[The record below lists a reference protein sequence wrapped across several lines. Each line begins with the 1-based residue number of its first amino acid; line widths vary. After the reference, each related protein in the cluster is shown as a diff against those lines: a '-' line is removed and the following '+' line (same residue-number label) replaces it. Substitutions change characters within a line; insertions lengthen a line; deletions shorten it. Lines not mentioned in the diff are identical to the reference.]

1 MPVLDKDKDKDRD
14 IKKRIDSLR
23 ERIRHHEY
31 LYFILDQPEISDLD
45 FDKLMKQLKDLEAE
59 HPELITPDS
68 PTQRVGGK
76 PREGFVKVPHSS
88 PMLSLDNTYNEEEL
102 RAWDRRVHELSG
114 LSQVDY
120 VCELKLD
127 GMSLALIYEDAKLAR
142 GITRGDGTIGEDVT
156 LNVRTVRSVP
166 LSISPDRLKK
176 AGISPDF
183 EVRGELLMPLA
194 AFKKMNEERESKGL
208 STFANPRNATAGTV
222 RQLESRIT
230 AERRLDY
237 FSYMLLKNGRTFCD
251 RHSKTLDA
259 LAAAGFKVN
268 PHRKLVDSIDEAWD
282 FIQQW
287 EAKRDSLPYEIDGIV
302 IKVDHTALQEEL
314 GFTGKAPRWA
324 IAYKYA
330 ARAGITKLEDIRVQV
345 GRTGKLTPVAMLAP
359 VFIGGTTVRNATLH
373 NMDEIE
379 RLGVKIGDWVQV
391 ERGGDVIPKIAKVI
405 DDKDHPRPP
414 ELREFVMPDKC
425 PVCGTKVVR
434 TEGEVDYRCVNA
446 NCPAKLMGTI
456 LHFASRGVMNIDGMG
471 DALVTQLTEKG
482 LVKNV
487 ADIYS
492 LSKKDLL
499 GLERF
504 AEKSAQNIIDE
515 IDNSRKLPLERVIYG
530 LGIRMVGERTAQFLA
545 EHFGSMDDLEK
556 ASVEELQNVNEVGP
570 RIAES
575 IAEFFSNPANRKL
588 VERLREAGLTLTGQK
603 KQRGTKLAGKTFVLT
618 GTLAHFTRD
627 EAKKLIED
635 AGGKVTGSVSKKTDY
650 VVAGADA
657 GSKLDKAKELGVAV
671 IDEEEMERLLGR
683 GLNRHRGNREWVE
696 LSQR

>member
-1 MPVLDKDKDKDRD
+1 MPAPKDVEKKIEALREKIRRHEHLYYVLDD
-14 IKKRIDSLR
+14 
-23 ERIRHHEY
+23 
-31 LYFILDQPEISDLD
+31 PEISDAE
-45 FDKLMKQLKDLEAE
+45 FDKLMQQLKDLESQ
-59 HPELITPDS
+59 HPSLVTPDS

-102 RAWDRRVHELSG
+102 RDWERRVHELTGRSD
-114 LSQVDY
+114 VDY

-127 GMSLALIYEDAKLAR
+127 GMSLALVYEDGKLVR
-142 GITRGDGTIGEDVT
+142 GVTRGDGSVGEDVT

-166 LSISPDRLKK
+166 LSIPKERLKK
-176 AGISPDF
+176 AGIPADF
-183 EVRGELLMPLA
+183 EVRGELLMPTA
-194 AFKKMNEERESKGL
+194 SFKKINEEREKNGL
-208 STFANPRNATAGTV
+208 PTFANPRNFTAGTV
-222 RQLESRIT
+222 RQLDSNVT

-237 FSYMLLKNGRTFCD
+237 FPYILLQNGRTYFGH
-251 RHSKTLDA
+251 HSKR
-259 LAAAGFKVN
+259 LAALQTAGFKVN
-268 PHRKLVDSIDEAWD
+268 PNRKLVRSMDEVWA
-282 FIQQW
+282 FIQEW
-287 EAKRDSLPYEIDGIV
+287 EGKRDALPYEIDGIV
-302 IKVDHTALQEEL
+302 VKVDRIALQDEL

-359 VFIGGTTVRNATLH
+359 VLIGGTTVRNATLH

-391 ERGGDVIPKIAKVI
+391 ERGGDVIPKVAKVI
-405 DDKDHPRPP
+405 DDKDHPRGHKTFHMP
-414 ELREFVMPDKC
+414 ENC

-446 NCPAKLMGTI
+446 NCPAKLRETI

-471 DALVTQLTEKG
+471 DALATQLTERG

-487 ADIYS
+487 ADIYK
-492 LSKKDLL
+492 LTKDDLL
-499 GLERF
+499 NLERMGD
-504 AEKSAQNIIDE
+504 KSAQNLLDE
-515 IDNSRKLPLERVIYG
+515 IEASKKLPLERVIYG

-545 EHFGSMDDLEK
+545 EHFGSMEALEQ
-556 ASVEELQNVNEVGP
+556 AGIEELQNVDEVGP

-575 IAEFFSNPANRKL
+575 IVEFFSISANRKL
-588 VERLREAGLTLTGQK
+588 IERLGEAGLAFKGK
-603 KQRGTKLAGKTFVLT
+603 KKERGTKLAGKTFVLT
-618 GTLAHFTRD
+618 GTLTKHTRD
-627 EAKKLIED
+627 EAKKMIED

-671 IDEEEMERLLGR
+671 IDEQELVRLAG
-683 GLNRHRGNREWVE
+683 
-696 LSQR
+696 